1 MTFTD
6 KKPTQA
12 KKKKKHPLE
21 DARNMTNQIMKKS
34 FILQTFDSRGVN
46 NMEVDGRD
54 TIMNA
59 ETDETIPHPLPT

>member
-12 KKKKKHPLE
+12 KKKKKNPLE

-46 NMEVDGRD
+46 NMEVDVKD
-54 TIMNA
+54 TTMS
-59 ETDETIPHPLPT
+59 T